1 MSEQYF
7 QLLQKHYLEPLLD
20 PARARGP
27 PLAREPQSGCPPS
40 TGRGSLPVCGHRDAP
55 MPSHPAASWAAC
67 VHGGD
72 PHGPLL
78 FSEERE

>member
-7 QLLQKHYLEPLLD
+7 WLLRKHHLESLLD
-20 PARARGP
+20 PTRDRGP
-27 PLAREPQSGCPPS
+27 PLAREPQSGCLPS
-40 TGRGSLPVCGHRDAP
+40 TGRGSLPCAGRDAL

-78 FSEERE
+78 FTEERE